1 LKNREQQAASRM
13 KTLIPLVL
21 CIALGPLQARAESPA
36 VRQCRIHVQGKIDMV
51 DAEMHKGH
59 KANEAQKLVAR
70 RDRLRAQYR
79 TCDQNPN
86 AYKKNL

>member
-1 LKNREQQAASRM
+1 
-13 KTLIPLVL
+13 
-21 CIALGPLQARAESPA
+21 